1 MTYDENT
8 STQTPSQCGSRSSW
22 RGKISLFLSIL
33 VAIYAL
39 SPLGH
44 YGLPEKISYMDDE
57 ISPSGKYRIEY
68 YEPKHCPYADIFY
81 DVPYF
86 IKIYNTDLEQY
97 VYTSDLDELDERF
110 NYNHTS
116 WPETSNYLCISHG
129 ICFISKEELQQSISI
144 F

>member
-1 MTYDENT
+1 MKEL
-8 STQTPSQCGSRSSW
+8 
-22 RGKISLFLSIL
+22 ISFIL
-33 VAIYAL
+33 VLLVYAI

-68 YEPKHCPYADIFY
+68 YAPKHCPYADIFY

-97 VYTSDLDELDERF
+97 VYTSDLDELHMRDNF
-110 NYNHTS
+110 IL
-116 WPETSNYLCISHG
+116 WPETSKYLCISDG
-129 ICFISKEELQQSISI
+129 ICFIPEDELQ
-144 F
+144 

>member
-68 YEPKHCPYADIFY
+68 YAPKHCPYADIFY

-97 VYTSDLDELDERF
+97 VYTSDLDELHEQ
-110 NYNHTS
+110 YNFII
-116 WPETSNYLCISHG
+116 WPEISNYLCISNR

>member
-1 MTYDENT
+1 MTYDETT
-8 STQTPSQCGSRSSW
+8 STQTPSQCGSRWSW

-33 VAIYAL
+33 VVIYAL

-68 YEPKHCPYADIFY
+68 YAPKHCPYADIFY

-97 VYTSDLDELDERF
+97 VYTSDLDELHER
-110 NYNHTS
+110 YNIIV
-116 WPETSNYLCISHG
+116 WPEISNYLCISNR
-129 ICFISKEELQQSISI
+129 ICFISKEELQHSISI